1 MLAQLSGQGRLAV
14 GAILGAATAALFLV
28 GITTGPD
35 TVVGR
40 AELPLAMTD
49 VPGTSGTSQIG
60 VPAGGNTMT
69 AVVSATATTAATTT
83 STTQR
88 TTTTS
93 TGPTS
98 VPVPTSGTPQT
109 TTTAPPPPTTTRKP
123 TRTRRPPPPPPCF
136 LFC

>member
-1 MLAQLSGQGRLAV
+1 VLAQLSGQGRLAV

-35 TVVGR
+35 AIIGR

-49 VPGTSGTSQIG
+49 VQGTSGTSRLA
-60 VPAGGNTMT
+60 VPAGGSTMT
-69 AVVSATATTAATTT
+69 AVVSATVAATTAT

-88 TTTTS
+88 TTTGA
-93 TGPTS
+93 GPTS
-98 VPVPTSGTPQT
+98 VPVVTTSSSSTP
-109 TTTAPPPPTTTRKP
+109 TTTAPPRTTTPKP
-123 TRTRRPPPPPPCF
+123 TRTRRPPTRPPCF

>member
-1 MLAQLSGQGRLAV
+1 VLAQLSGQGRLAV

-69 AVVSATATTAATTT
+69 AVVSATVTTATTT
-83 STTQR
+83 STTQP

-98 VPVPTSGTPQT
+98 VPVPTSGTPPT

>member
-1 MLAQLSGQGRLAV
+1 VLAQLSGQGRLAV

-60 VPAGGNTMT
+60 VPAGGSTMT
-69 AVVSATATTAATTT
+69 AVVSATVTTATTT
-83 STTQR
+83 STTQP

-98 VPVPTSGTPQT
+98 VPVPTSGTPPT